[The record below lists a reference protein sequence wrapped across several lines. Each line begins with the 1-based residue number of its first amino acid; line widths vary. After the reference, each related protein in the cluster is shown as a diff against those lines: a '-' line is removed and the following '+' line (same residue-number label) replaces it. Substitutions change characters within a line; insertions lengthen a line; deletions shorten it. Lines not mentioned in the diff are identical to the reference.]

1 MDFDLSLEQQMMV
14 DTAEQISASFGPEY
28 WREKDEEGVYPTD
41 FISEIGAQGFFGLPV
56 PAEYGGMGL
65 GLTELVLAME
75 ALCRGGGG
83 GGPALGYLFGLLGN
97 LSVLH
102 HGNDEQKSRYLP
114 DMASGAKIC
123 AFALSEPDAGTNSL
137 NITTF
142 ARRDGDEFVI
152 SGGKWFITNIENSN
166 LLLLVART
174 EKLVEGKNKAM
185 GISLFLIDLP
195 QAAITYTPIPKLG
208 FNYYKSNTVFIEDLR
223 VHQSCLLGEEGR
235 GFYSL
240 LETLNP
246 ERVLIAAGA
255 VGTARLALSKAVDY
269 ANERKVF
276 DALIG
281 SHQGVQHPLAKAHA
295 KVEAAWLTVL
305 KAVALNDRDSNSKES
320 GAFANIAKFVAVEA
334 CIEACYHGMQTY
346 GGAGYAREYHQE
358 RWWREAQLFRLAPL
372 TQQMTLN
379 YIGQHVLGLP
389 KSYRG

>member
-14 DTAEQISASFGPEY
+14 DTAEQISARFGPEY
-28 WREKDEEGVYPTD
+28 WREKDEEGAYPAD
-41 FISEIGAQGFFGLPV
+41 FIAEIGAQGFFGLPV
-56 PAEYGGMGL
+56 PTAYGGMGL
-65 GLTELVLAME
+65 GLTELTLAME

-97 LSVLH
+97 LSILH
-102 HGNDEQKSRYLP
+102 HGNDEQKTRYLP

-142 ARRDGDEFVI
+142 ARREGDEFVI
-152 SGGKWFITNIENSN
+152 SGGKWFITNIENSS

-174 EKLVEGKNKAM
+174 EKPVEGKSKAA
-185 GISLFLIDLP
+185 GISLFLVDLP
-195 QAAITYTPIPKLG
+195 QAAITYTPIPKHG
-208 FNYYKSNTVFIEDLR
+208 FNYYKSNTVFIEELR
-223 VHQSCLLGEEGR
+223 VHQSCLLGQEGR

-240 LETLNP
+240 LATLNP

-255 VGTARLALSKAVDY
+255 VGTARLALSQAVEY
-269 ANERKVF
+269 AKERKVF
-276 DALIG
+276 DAPIG
-281 SHQGVQHPLAKAHA
+281 SHQGVQHPLAAAHA

-305 KAVALNDRDSNSKES
+305 KAVTLNDRDSTSKEA
-320 GAFANIAKFVAVEA
+320 GAFANMAKFVAVEA
-334 CIEACYHGMQTY
+334 CIEACYHAMQTY

-358 RWWREAQLFRLAPL
+358 RWWREAQLFRLAPI

-389 KSYRG
+389 KSY